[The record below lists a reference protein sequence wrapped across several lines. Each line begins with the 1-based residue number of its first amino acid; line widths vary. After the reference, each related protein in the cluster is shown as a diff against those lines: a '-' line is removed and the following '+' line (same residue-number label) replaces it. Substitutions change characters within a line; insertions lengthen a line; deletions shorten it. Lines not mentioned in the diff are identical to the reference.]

1 MLYFET
7 QRACANSN
15 SKKSH
20 QKLLKGLWRR
30 KNAEDLLAEL
40 HPDLGRMELEAKCV
54 LESAGDRDHPS
65 EGLVQVPKPEHKV
78 LLNSSQP
85 QLERAGSL
93 GRAVRRS
100 SSLKCRNSSGS
111 WHRCLAQKQNN
122 RRQRDWWLFW
132 EASTHTEFIL
142 ARFFSNLKKN
152 KMGCIRLE
160 MRSSRLLLTG
170 GLRCLPAWSL
180 CTLPLHQLSL
190 RQPKLVLWLTE
201 VSCWS
206 LLSHSPSLY
215 LRIGGRKL
223 GIDVS

>member
-20 QKLLKGLWRR
+20 QRILKGLWIR
-30 KNAEDLLAEL
+30 KNAGDLLAEL

-100 SSLKCRNSSGS
+100 SSLSSAGTQAGAGTAALHRSKIIGDSVIGGS
-111 WHRCLAQKQNN
+111 FERPLLPLS
-122 RRQRDWWLFW
+122 LFW
-132 EASTHTEFIL
+132 HI
-142 ARFFSNLKKN
+142 
-152 KMGCIRLE
+152 
-160 MRSSRLLLTG
+160 SSLT
-170 GLRCLPAWSL
+170 
-180 CTLPLHQLSL
+180 
-190 RQPKLVLWLTE
+190 
-201 VSCWS
+201 
-206 LLSHSPSLY
+206 
-215 LRIGGRKL
+215 
-223 GIDVS
+223 